1 MRKIVTL
8 LLNNSMDRH
17 SRMADQTSSP
27 YKLSDKVK
35 RTSIVTHLVVAEL
48 IAFVRYTLLRKA
60 RVAPQQHLPDI
71 LDESS
76 RQVFQDELQ
85 HLEQLRLKMNRNAWV
100 LRKVA
105 LPAVLVYVVV
115 CLLVFPLGQLLNF
128 WILALPVTLLG
139 LSSRVIQESYLD
151 DFNEFNDRFRHAFI
165 PALAKSFGDIQYQQH
180 GYIELD
186 RFKSRLPQG
195 ATSFD
200 SVLAISR
207 VEQEDYFSGTHR
219 GCHWELVYATLYNH
233 KHKSTFKGLILLL
246 ELPRAFEGTTV
257 INMRNPV
264 SGASRV
270 HLEKGEFSDQ
280 FVVSSTDQISARSW
294 LTPAVMERLY
304 QLRQLFNGMKGNLTG
319 SSLLLLLDTPTFLP
333 LPPIDVPLSG
343 AKPCLHFVAEL
354 KTLYELIDTLLAQ
367 FTDLPAHDLPEK
379 IVAKD

>member
-1 MRKIVTL
+1 
-8 LLNNSMDRH
+8 
-17 SRMADQTSSP
+17 MADQTSSP
-27 YKLSDKVK
+27 YKLSDQVK

-71 LDESS
+71 LDEKS
-76 RQVFQDELQ
+76 QQAFQGELQ
-85 HLEQLRLKMNRNAWV
+85 QLEQLRLKMNRNAWV

-139 LSSRVIQESYLD
+139 LSSRVVQESYLD
-151 DFNEFNDRFRHAFI
+151 DYKEFNDRFRHAFI
-165 PALAKSFGDIQYQQH
+165 PALAKSFGDIQYQQY

-219 GCHWELVYATLYNH
+219 GCHWELVNASLYNH
-233 KHKSTFKGLILLL
+233 KHKRTFKGLILLL
-246 ELPRAFEGTTV
+246 ELPRTFEGTTV

-270 HLEKGEFSDQ
+270 HLEKGEFSDL

-304 QLRQLFNGMKGNLTG
+304 DLRQLFNGMKGNLTG

-343 AKPCLHFVAEL
+343 AKPCLQFVAEL

-367 FTDLPAHDLPEK
+367 FPDLPAHISPEK
-379 IVAKD
+379 TVAKD